1 MKNKLSVVIAL
12 VVLVIGFFVAKEV
25 YSSGEEKRLQ
35 SLASKDGA
43 PFVRDHSY
51 TFGKGEGITIV
62 EYLDPLCGACA
73 AFHPYAKRV
82 FKEYEDEIK
91 VSIRYLDNHASSKYV
106 IGIIEAARKQNKYQE
121 VLDIIL
127 NTQPTWAENNQPKR
141 IWQILPQV
149 SGLDVEKLRNDFESV
164 QLDDMLIQDRTDAS
178 TLGVRGTP
186 SFFVN
191 GKKLEKLSYE
201 ALLDLVELEIYD
213 KE

>member
-25 YSSGEEKRLQ
+25 YSSSEEKRLQ

-43 PFVRDHSY
+43 PFVREHSY
-51 TFGKGEGITIV
+51 RFGTGDIAVV

-82 FKEYEDEIK
+82 FKEYSDEIA
-91 VSIRYLDNHASSKYV
+91 VSIRYLDNHQSSKYV
-106 IGIIEAARKQNKYQE
+106 IKIIESARKQNKYQE

-127 NTQPTWAENNQPKR
+127 NTQASWAENNQPKR

-149 SGLDVEKLRNDFESV
+149 SGLDVQKLRSDFESL
-164 QLDDMLIQDRTDAS
+164 QIDDMLIQDRTDAS
-178 TLGVRGTP
+178 TLAVRGTP

-191 GKKLEKLSYE
+191 GKKLETLSYE